1 MAEGKPKG
9 NVGPPLPMRLLC
21 IPLLAASAVF
31 AAVSPEE
38 IAPTKKTPFT
48 QPAEAARGELHEAI
62 KAYMGKE
69 PGTFGAHASAQDFPG
84 VVESK
89 ERVNRTVAYDANL
102 VHRWDTTAGNAPN
115 LATGPD
121 AWQETGLYAAPGE
134 VVIVKVASLPEN
146 RVVKVIV
153 GCHRDSLLKLEKW
166 NRFPVIARTFEL
178 KVGENKVANPFGGQ
192 LFIQSSHKDWRKP
205 AKASPSSPLQFSNA
219 VAMPTYVLGKDSPE
233 TWMKAKQLPAPW
245 VTLVGKQVIL
255 HVQAAEA
262 RKLADPKGLLEW
274 WDKAMALE
282 DDLVALNRL
291 APERVVPDRQI
302 SAGFMHSG
310 YPFMC
315 WIDPSQ
321 KDSIDL
327 PKLMK
332 EGNWGF
338 FHELGHNH
346 QRTTWTFDG
355 QTEVTCNLFS
365 LYVME
370 KLVGKPQGKGHP
382 AMEKL
387 DEMLAK
393 RFAAEPDK
401 GPFEQLAT
409 FVVLIRAHG
418 WNPLRE
424 TLRSYATV
432 ATPKGAT
439 KEQLQSIFAE
449 RYGKAAKA
457 DVCEYFE
464 KMGYHVEGSA
474 KAALKGLPVFKPTLP
489 SPAK

>member
-1 MAEGKPKG
+1 
-9 NVGPPLPMRLLC
+9 MRLLC
-21 IPLLAASAVF
+21 AILFTASAAF
-31 AAVSPEE
+31 AAISPEE
-38 IAPTKKTPFT
+38 IAPTKKTPFIP
-48 QPAEAARGELHEAI
+48 PAETARGEMVEAI
-62 KAYMGKE
+62 KAYMAKE
-69 PGTFGAHASAQDFPG
+69 PGTFGPHASAQDFPG
-84 VVESK
+84 IVEAK
-89 ERVNRTVAYDANL
+89 ERVNRAVSYDSNL
-102 VHRWDTTAGNAPN
+102 VHRWDTSAGNAPN
-115 LATGPD
+115 LATSPD
-121 AWQETGLYAAPGE
+121 VWQETGLYAAPGE
-134 VVIVKVASLPEN
+134 VVTVKVAALPEH
-146 RVVKVIV
+146 RVVKVII
-153 GCHRDSLLKLEKW
+153 GCHRDALFKLAKW
-166 NRFPVIARTFEL
+166 NRFPLITRTFEL
-178 KVGENKVANPFGGQ
+178 KVGENKIANAFGGQ

-205 AKASPSSPLQFSNA
+205 VKASPSTPLQFSNA
-219 VAMPTYVLGKDSPE
+219 VAMPTYVLGKDTPE
-233 TWMKAKQLPAPW
+233 SWTKSKLNPAPW
-245 VTLVGKQVIL
+245 VTLIGKQVIL
-255 HVQAAEA
+255 HVQASEA
-262 RKLADPKGLLEW
+262 KRLTDPKGLLEW

-282 DDLVALNRL
+282 DDLIALTRL

-327 PKLMK
+327 PKLTK

-346 QRTTWTFDG
+346 QSKSWTFDG

-370 KLVGKPQGKGHP
+370 KLVGKPQGRGHP

-393 RFAAEPDK
+393 RFAAEPNK

-418 WNPLRE
+418 WAPLRE
-424 TLRSYATV
+424 TLRSYASI

-439 KEQLQSIFAE
+439 KEQLQSLFAE

-457 DVCEYFE
+457 DVSEYFE
-464 KMGYHVEGSA
+464 KMGYHVEATA
-474 KAALKGLPVFKPTLP
+474 KASLKGLPAFKPTLP

>member
-1 MAEGKPKG
+1 
-9 NVGPPLPMRLLC
+9 MRLLC
-21 IPLLAASAVF
+21 VTLFAASAAI

-38 IAPTKKTPFT
+38 ITPTKKNPFVP
-48 QPAEAARGELHEAI
+48 PAEAARGEMVEAI
-62 KAYMGKE
+62 KAYMAKE
-69 PGTFGAHASAQDFPG
+69 PGTFGAHAAAHDFPG
-84 VVESK
+84 IVEAK
-89 ERVNRTVAYDANL
+89 ERVTRTVTYDSNL
-102 VHRWDTTAGNAPN
+102 VHRWDTKAGNAPN
-115 LATGPD
+115 LATSPD
-121 AWQETGLYAAPGE
+121 VWQETGLYAAPGE
-134 VVIVKVASLPEN
+134 VVVVKVASIPEN
-146 RVVKVIV
+146 RVVKVII
-153 GCHRDSLLKLEKW
+153 GCHRDSLVKLEKW

-178 KVGENKVANPFGGQ
+178 KVGDNKVANPFGGQ

-205 AKASPSSPLQFSNA
+205 VKASPSTPLQFSNA

-233 TWMKAKQLPAPW
+233 SWMKAKQLPAPW
-245 VTLVGKQVIL
+245 VTLIGKQVIL
-255 HVQAAEA
+255 HVQASEVK
-262 RKLADPKGLLEW
+262 KLADPKGLLEW

-282 DDLVALNRL
+282 DDLIGLVRL

-321 KDSIDL
+321 KDSVDL
-327 PKLMK
+327 PKLTK

-346 QRTTWTFDG
+346 QRTAWTFDG

-370 KLVGKPQGKGHP
+370 KLVGKPQGRGHP
-382 AMEKL
+382 AMEKI
-387 DEMLAK
+387 DELLAK
-393 RFAAEPDK
+393 RFAAEPNK

-418 WNPLRE
+418 WGPLRE
-424 TLRSYATV
+424 TLRSYATA
-432 ATPKGAT
+432 ATPAGAS

-457 DVCEYFE
+457 DVSEYFE
-464 KMGYHVEGSA
+464 KMGYHIEGTA
-474 KAALKGLPVFKPTLP
+474 KTALKGFPAFKPTLH

>member
-1 MAEGKPKG
+1 MSRKGK
-9 NVGPPLPMRLLC
+9 VSTPLTMR
-21 IPLLAASAVF
+21 PLFAFLFATSVAF
-31 AAVSPEE
+31 AAISPEE
-38 IAPTKKTPFT
+38 ITPTKKAPFVP
-48 QPAEAARGELHEAI
+48 PAEAARGELNDSI
-62 KAYMGKE
+62 KAYMAKE

-84 VVESK
+84 IVEAK
-89 ERVNRTVAYDANL
+89 ERVARTVSFDSNL

-134 VVIVKVASLPEN
+134 VVIVKVTSIPEN
-146 RVVKVIV
+146 RVVKIIV

-166 NRFPVIARTFEL
+166 NRFPLINRTFEL
-178 KVGENKVANPFGGQ
+178 KVGENKIANAFGGQ

-205 AKASPSSPLQFSNA
+205 VKASPSTPLQFSNA
-219 VAMPTYVLGKDSPE
+219 VAMPTYVLGKDTPD
-233 TWMKAKQLPAPW
+233 TWMKAKQHPAPW

-255 HVQAAEA
+255 HVQASEVK
-262 RKLADPKGLLEW
+262 KLADPKGLLEW

-282 DDLVALNRL
+282 DDLIALTRL

-327 PKLMK
+327 PKLTK

-370 KLVGKPQGKGHP
+370 KLVGKPQGRGHP
-382 AMEKL
+382 AMEKI
-387 DEMLAK
+387 DELLAK
-393 RFAAEPDK
+393 RFAAEPNK

-418 WNPLRE
+418 WGPLRE
-424 TLRSYATV
+424 TLRSYASV

-457 DVCEYFE
+457 DVSDYFE
-464 KMGYHVEGSA
+464 KMGYHVESTA
-474 KAALKGLPVFKPTLP
+474 KAALKGLPAFKPTLP
-489 SPAK
+489 TPAK

>member
-1 MAEGKPKG
+1 
-9 NVGPPLPMRLLC
+9 MRLLC
-21 IPLLAASAVF
+21 VPLLAASAVF

-38 IAPTKKTPFT
+38 ITPTKKAPFVP
-48 QPAEAARGELHEAI
+48 PAEAARGEINDSI
-62 KAYMGKE
+62 KAYMAKE
-69 PGTFGAHASAQDFPG
+69 PGTFGAHAAAQDFPG
-84 VVESK
+84 SVEAK
-89 ERVNRTVAYDANL
+89 ERVARTVAYDSNL
-102 VHRWDTTAGNAPN
+102 VHRWDTNAGNAPN

-134 VVIVKVASLPEN
+134 VVIVKVASIPEN
-146 RVVKVIV
+146 RVVKIIV

-166 NRFPVIARTFEL
+166 NRFPVINRTFDL
-178 KVGENKVANPFGGQ
+178 KVGENKIANAFGGQ

-205 AKASPSSPLQFSNA
+205 VKAAPSTPLQFSNA
-219 VAMPTYVLGKDSPE
+219 VAMPTYVLGKDTPD

-255 HVQAAEA
+255 HVQASEV
-262 RKLADPKGLLEW
+262 KQLTDPKGLLEW
-274 WDKAMALE
+274 WDKAMSLE
-282 DDLVALNRL
+282 DDLIGLTRL

-327 PKLMK
+327 PKLTK

-346 QRTTWTFDG
+346 QSKSWTFDG

-370 KLVGKPQGKGHP
+370 KLVGKPQGRGHP

-393 RFAAEPDK
+393 RFAAEPNK

-418 WNPLRE
+418 WGPLRE
-424 TLRSYATV
+424 TLRSYASG

-439 KEQLQSIFAE
+439 KEQLQSLFTE

-457 DVCEYFE
+457 DVSEYFE
-464 KMGYHVEGSA
+464 KMGYHVESTA
-474 KAALKGLPVFKPTLP
+474 KASLKGLPAFKPTLP
-489 SPAK
+489 TPAK

>member
-1 MAEGKPKG
+1 
-9 NVGPPLPMRLLC
+9 MRLLC
-21 IPLLAASAVF
+21 AFLFASAVAS
-31 AAVSPEE
+31 AAVAPEE
-38 IAPTKKTPFT
+38 ITPTKKAPFIP
-48 QPAEAARGELHEAI
+48 PAEAARAETVDAI
-62 KAYMGKE
+62 KAYMAKE

-84 VVESK
+84 LVDAK
-89 ERVNRTVAYDANL
+89 ERVARTVAYDSNL
-102 VHRWDTTAGNAPN
+102 VHRWDTAAGNAPN

-153 GCHRDSLLKLEKW
+153 GCHRDALFKLDKW
-166 NRFPVIARTFEL
+166 NRFPL
-178 KVGENKVANPFGGQ
+178 VANAFGGQ

-205 AKASPSSPLQFSNA
+205 VKASPATPLQFSNA
-219 VAMPTYVLGKDSPE
+219 VAMPTYVLGKDTPD

-255 HVQAAEA
+255 HVQASEA
-262 RKLADPKGLLEW
+262 KKLADPKGLLEW

-282 DDLVALNRL
+282 DDLVALVRL

-327 PKLMK
+327 PKLAK

-346 QRTTWTFDG
+346 QRTSWTFEG
-355 QTEVTCNLFS
+355 QTEVTCNFFS

-370 KLVGKPQGKGHP
+370 KLVGKPQGRGHP
-382 AMEKL
+382 AMEKI
-387 DEMLAK
+387 DELLAK
-393 RFAAEPDK
+393 RFAAEPNK

-418 WNPLRE
+418 WGPLRE
-424 TLRSYATV
+424 TLRSYASV

-457 DVCEYFE
+457 DVGEYFE
-464 KMGYHVEGSA
+464 KMGYHVEPAAKTALKTFPAFKPSLPSSA
-474 KAALKGLPVFKPTLP
+474 K
-489 SPAK
+489 

>member
-1 MAEGKPKG
+1 LAKSDGKDK
-9 NVGPPLPMRLLC
+9 VGAPLPMRLLS
-21 IPLLAASAVF
+21 LSLFAASAAF

-38 IAPTKKTPFT
+38 ITPTKKAPFVP
-48 QPAEAARGELHEAI
+48 PAEAARAETVDAI
-62 KAYMGKE
+62 KAYMAKE

-84 VVESK
+84 IVEGK
-89 ERVNRTVAYDANL
+89 ERVARTVAYDSNL

-134 VVIVKVASLPEN
+134 IVTVKVAAIPEN

-153 GCHRDSLLKLEKW
+153 GCHRDALFKLDKW
-166 NRFPVIARTFEL
+166 NRFPLITRTFEL
-178 KVGENKVANPFGGQ
+178 KVGDNKVANPFGGQ

-205 AKASPSSPLQFSNA
+205 VKASPATPLQFANA

-233 TWMKAKQLPAPW
+233 SWMKAKQLPAPW

-255 HVQAAEA
+255 HVQAHEVK
-262 RKLADPKGLLEW
+262 KLADPKGLLEW

-282 DDLVALNRL
+282 DDLVGLVRL

-327 PKLMK
+327 PKLTK

-346 QRTTWTFDG
+346 QRTSWTFDG

-393 RFAAEPDK
+393 RFAAEPNK

-418 WNPLRE
+418 WGPLRE
-424 TLRSYATV
+424 TLRSYGSV

-439 KEQLQSIFAE
+439 KEQLQSVFAE

-457 DVCEYFE
+457 DVSEYFE
-464 KMGYHVEGSA
+464 KMGYHVEATA
-474 KAALKGLPVFKPTLP
+474 KASLKGFPAFKPTLP
-489 SPAK
+489 SSAK

>member
-1 MAEGKPKG
+1 
-9 NVGPPLPMRLLC
+9 MRLLC
-21 IPLLAASAVF
+21 AFFLATFVASAVPL
-31 AAVSPEE
+31 PEA
-38 IAPTKKTPFT
+38 ISPTKKAPFV
-48 QPAEAARGELHEAI
+48 QPAEADRPALHTAI
-62 KAYMGKE
+62 KAYMAQE
-69 PGTFGAHASAQDFPG
+69 PGTFGAHPGAVDFPG
-84 VVESK
+84 LVEAK
-89 ERVNRTVAYDANL
+89 ERVSRTVAYDSNL

-134 VVIVKVASLPEN
+134 IVMVKVASIPDN
-146 RVVKVIV
+146 RIIKVIV
-153 GCHRDSLLKLEKW
+153 GCHRDSLLKLDKW

-178 KVGENKVANPFGGQ
+178 KVGDNKIANPFGGQ

-205 AKASPSSPLQFSNA
+205 MKASPSTPLAFSNA
-219 VAMPTYVLGKDSPE
+219 VAMPTYVLGKDTPT
-233 TWMKAKQLPAPW
+233 TWMKAKLSPAPW
-245 VTLVGKQVIL
+245 TTLVGKFVIL
-255 HVQAAEA
+255 HVQTSELK
-262 RKLADPKGLLEW
+262 KLADPKALLEW
-274 WDKAMALE
+274 WDQAMALE
-282 DDLVALNRL
+282 DDLIALTRL

-327 PKLMK
+327 PKLVK

-346 QRTTWTFDG
+346 QRTTWSFDG

-370 KLVGKPQGKGHP
+370 KLVGKPPGKGHP
-382 AMEKL
+382 AMEKI
-387 DEMLAK
+387 DELLAK
-393 RFAAEPDK
+393 RFGAEPNK

-418 WNPLRE
+418 WGPLRE
-424 TLRSYATV
+424 TLRSYAATP
-432 ATPKGAT
+432 TPKGAT
-439 KEQLQSIFAE
+439 KEQLQSIFAA
-449 RYGKAAKA
+449 RYGQAAKA
-457 DVCEYFE
+457 DVSAYFE
-464 KMGYHVEGSA
+464 KMGYHLEPAA
-474 KAALKGLPVFKPTLP
+474 KTALQGYPVFKPILP
-489 SPAK
+489 APAK

>member
-1 MAEGKPKG
+1 MR
-9 NVGPPLPMRLLC
+9 PLCAFLF
-21 IPLLAASAVF
+21 ASSVAF
-31 AAVSPEE
+31 AALTPEE
-38 IAPTKKTPFT
+38 ITPTKKTPFK
-48 QPAEAARGELHEAI
+48 QPAEADRSELQESI
-62 KAYMGKE
+62 KTYMAKE
-69 PGTFGAHASAQDFPG
+69 PGTFGAHAAAQDFPG
-84 VVESK
+84 SVDSK
-89 ERVNRTVAYDANL
+89 ERVARSVAYDSNL
-102 VHRWDTTAGNAPN
+102 VHRWDTNAGNAPN

-146 RVVKVIV
+146 RVIKVII

-178 KVGENKVANPFGGQ
+178 KVGDNKIANPFGGQ

-205 AKASPSSPLQFSNA
+205 VKASPSTPLQFSNA
-219 VAMPTYVLGKDSPE
+219 VAMPTYVLGKDTPD
-233 TWMKAKQLPAPW
+233 TWMKAKQNPAPW
-245 VTLVGKQVIL
+245 VTLVGKYVIL
-255 HVQAAEA
+255 HVQASEVK
-262 RKLADPKGLLEW
+262 KLTDPKALLEW

-282 DDLVALNRL
+282 ADLVALNRL

-315 WIDPSQ
+315 WIEPSQ

-327 PKLMK
+327 PKLTK

-346 QRTTWTFDG
+346 QRRDWTFDG
-355 QTEVTCNLFS
+355 QTEVTCNFFS

-370 KLVGKPQGKGHP
+370 KLVGKPQGRGHP
-382 AMEKL
+382 AMEKI
-387 DEMLAK
+387 DELLAK
-393 RFAAEPDK
+393 RFAAEPNK

-418 WNPLRE
+418 WEPLRQ
-424 TLRSYATV
+424 TLRSYASEP
-432 ATPKGAT
+432 APKGAT
-439 KEQLQSIFAE
+439 KEQLQSLFAE

-457 DVCEYFE
+457 DVSEYFE
-464 KMGYHVEGSA
+464 KMGYHVESTA
-474 KAALKGLPVFKPTLP
+474 KTSLKGLPAFKPTLP
-489 SPAK
+489 TPAK

>member
-1 MAEGKPKG
+1 
-9 NVGPPLPMRLLC
+9 MRLLC
-21 IPLLAASAVF
+21 ASLLAASAAF
-31 AAVSPEE
+31 AAPSVEE
-38 IAPTKKTPFT
+38 ITPTKKVPFL
-48 QPAEAARGELHEAI
+48 QPAEADRAELHTAI
-62 KAYMGKE
+62 KNYMAKE
-69 PGTFGAHASAQDFPG
+69 PGTFEAHAAARDFPG

-89 ERVNRTVAYDANL
+89 ERVARSVAYDANL
-102 VHRWDTTAGNAPN
+102 VHRWDTTNGGAPN
-115 LATGPD
+115 LYTSPD
-121 AWQETGLYAAPGE
+121 VWQETGLYAAPGE
-134 VVIVKVASLPEN
+134 VVVVKVASLPEH
-146 RVVKVIV
+146 RTVKVII

-178 KVGENKVANPFGGQ
+178 KVGENQIANAFGGQ

-205 AKASPSSPLQFSNA
+205 MKASSSTPLQFSNA
-219 VAMPTYVLGKDSPE
+219 VAMPTYVLGKDTPAS
-233 TWMKAKQLPAPW
+233 WAKAKQLPAPW
-245 VTLVGKQVIL
+245 VTLSGKQVIL
-255 HVQAAEA
+255 HVQASAVKE
-262 RKLADPKGLLEW
+262 LTDPKALLEW
-274 WDKAMALE
+274 WDKSMVLE
-282 DDLVALNRL
+282 DDLIALRRL

-321 KDSIDL
+321 KDSVDL

-346 QRTTWTFDG
+346 QCSAWTFNG

-370 KLVGKPQGKGHP
+370 KLVGKPQGRGHP

-387 DEMLAK
+387 DELLAK
-393 RFAAEPDK
+393 RFAAEPIK

-418 WNPLRE
+418 WGPLRE
-424 TLRSYATV
+424 TLRSYASD
-432 ATPKGAT
+432 AAPKGST
-439 KEQLQSIFAE
+439 KEQLQDLFAL
-449 RYGKAAKA
+449 RYGRAAKA
-457 DVCEYFE
+457 DVSEYFE
-464 KMGYHVEGSA
+464 KMGYSVEA
-474 KAALKGLPVFKPTLP
+474 TTKVALKGFPAFKPTLP
-489 SPAK
+489 TPAK

>member
-1 MAEGKPKG
+1 LAKSDGKDK
-9 NVGPPLPMRLLC
+9 VGAPLPMRLLS
-21 IPLLAASAVF
+21 LSLFAASAAF

-38 IAPTKKTPFT
+38 ITPTKKAPFVP
-48 QPAEAARGELHEAI
+48 PAEAARAETVDAI
-62 KAYMGKE
+62 KAYMAKE

-84 VVESK
+84 IVEGK
-89 ERVNRTVAYDANL
+89 ERVARTVAYDSNL

-134 VVIVKVASLPEN
+134 IVTVKVAAIPEN

-153 GCHRDSLLKLEKW
+153 GCHRDALFKLDKW
-166 NRFPVIARTFEL
+166 NRFPLITRTFEL
-178 KVGENKVANPFGGQ
+178 KVGDNKVANPFGGQ

-205 AKASPSSPLQFSNA
+205 VKASPATPLQFANA

-233 TWMKAKQLPAPW
+233 SWMKAKQLPAPW

-255 HVQAAEA
+255 HVQAHEVK
-262 RKLADPKGLLEW
+262 KLADPKGLLEW

-282 DDLVALNRL
+282 DDLVGLVRL

-327 PKLMK
+327 PKLTK

-346 QRTTWTFDG
+346 QRTSWTFEG

-387 DEMLAK
+387 DELLAK
-393 RFAAEPDK
+393 RFAAEPNK

-418 WNPLRE
+418 WGPLRE
-424 TLRSYATV
+424 TLRSYGSV

-439 KEQLQSIFAE
+439 KEQLQSVFAE

-457 DVCEYFE
+457 DVSEYFE
-464 KMGYHVEGSA
+464 KMGYHVEATA
-474 KAALKGLPVFKPTLP
+474 KASLKGFPAFKPTLP
-489 SPAK
+489 SSAK

>member
-1 MAEGKPKG
+1 MA
-9 NVGPPLPMRLLC
+9 
-21 IPLLAASAVF
+21 
-31 AAVSPEE
+31 
-38 IAPTKKTPFT
+38 
-48 QPAEAARGELHEAI
+48 
-62 KAYMGKE
+62 KE
-69 PGTFGAHASAQDFPG
+69 PGTFGAHAAAQDFPG
-84 VVESK
+84 SVESK
-89 ERVNRTVAYDANL
+89 ERVARTVTYDSNL
-102 VHRWDTTAGNAPN
+102 VHRWDTNAGNAPN

-146 RVVKVIV
+146 RVIKVII

-178 KVGENKVANPFGGQ
+178 KVGDNKIANPFGGQ

-205 AKASPSSPLQFSNA
+205 VKASPSTPLQFSNA
-219 VAMPTYVLGKDSPE
+219 VAMPTYVLGKDTPD
-233 TWMKAKQLPAPW
+233 TWMKAKQNPAPW
-245 VTLVGKQVIL
+245 VTLVGKYVIL
-255 HVQAAEA
+255 HVQASEVK
-262 RKLADPKGLLEW
+262 KLTDPKALLEW

-282 DDLVALNRL
+282 ADLVALNRL

-315 WIDPSQ
+315 WIEPSQ

-327 PKLMK
+327 PKLTK

-346 QRTTWTFDG
+346 QRRDWTFDG
-355 QTEVTCNLFS
+355 QTEVTCNFFS

-370 KLVGKPQGKGHP
+370 KLVGKPQGRGHP
-382 AMEKL
+382 AMEKI
-387 DEMLAK
+387 DELLAK
-393 RFAAEPDK
+393 RFAAEPNK

-418 WNPLRE
+418 WEPLRQ
-424 TLRSYATV
+424 TLRSYASEP
-432 ATPKGAT
+432 APKGAT
-439 KEQLQSIFAE
+439 KEQLQSLFAE

-457 DVCEYFE
+457 DVSEYFE
-464 KMGYHVEGSA
+464 KMGYHVESTA
-474 KAALKGLPVFKPTLP
+474 KTSLKGLPAFKPTLP
-489 SPAK
+489 TPAK

>member
-1 MAEGKPKG
+1 MSRKGK
-9 NVGPPLPMRLLC
+9 VSTPLTMR
-21 IPLLAASAVF
+21 PLYVFLFATSVAF

-38 IAPTKKTPFT
+38 ITPTKKAPFVP
-48 QPAEAARGELHEAI
+48 PAEAARGELNDSI
-62 KAYMGKE
+62 KAYMAKE

-84 VVESK
+84 IVEAK
-89 ERVNRTVAYDANL
+89 ERVARTVSYDSNL

-134 VVIVKVASLPEN
+134 VVIVKVASIPEN
-146 RVVKVIV
+146 RVVKVII
-153 GCHRDSLLKLEKW
+153 GCHRDSLLKLDKW
-166 NRFPVIARTFEL
+166 NRFPVINRTFEL
-178 KVGENKVANPFGGQ
+178 KVGDNKIANAFGGQ

-205 AKASPSSPLQFSNA
+205 VKASPSTPLQFSNA
-219 VAMPTYVLGKDSPE
+219 VAMPTFVLGKDTPD
-233 TWMKAKQLPAPW
+233 TWMKAKLLPAPW

-255 HVQAAEA
+255 HVQASEVK
-262 RKLADPKGLLEW
+262 KLNDPKGLLEW

-282 DDLVALNRL
+282 DDLIALTRL

-327 PKLMK
+327 PKLTK

-346 QRTTWTFDG
+346 QRRDWTFDG
-355 QTEVTCNLFS
+355 QTEVTCNFFS

-370 KLVGKPQGKGHP
+370 KLVGKPQGRGHP
-382 AMEKL
+382 AMEKI
-387 DEMLAK
+387 DELLAK
-393 RFAAEPDK
+393 RFAAEPNK

-418 WNPLRE
+418 WGPLRE
-424 TLRSYATV
+424 TLRSYASV

-457 DVCEYFE
+457 DVSDYFE
-464 KMGYHVEGSA
+464 KMGYHVESTA
-474 KAALKGLPVFKPTLP
+474 KATLKGLPAFKPTLP
-489 SPAK
+489 TPAK

>member
-1 MAEGKPKG
+1 
-9 NVGPPLPMRLLC
+9 MRLLC
-21 IPLLAASAVF
+21 ACLLAASAVY
-31 AAVSPEE
+31 AVSPEE
-38 IAPTKKTPFT
+38 ITPTKKAPFV
-48 QPAEAARGELHEAI
+48 QPAEADRAGLH
-62 KAYMGKE
+62 KAVKDFMAKE
-69 PGTFGAHASAQDFPG
+69 PGTFEAHAAARDFPG

-89 ERVNRTVAYDANL
+89 ERVARTVAYDSNL
-102 VHRWDTTAGNAPN
+102 VHRWDTTNGGAPN
-115 LATGPD
+115 LYTSPD
-121 AWQETGLYAAPGE
+121 VWQETGLYAAPGE
-134 VVIVKVASLPEN
+134 VVVVKVASIPEH
-146 RVVKVIV
+146 RTVKIIV

-178 KVGENKVANPFGGQ
+178 KVGENKIANAFGGQ

-205 AKASPSSPLQFSNA
+205 MKASPSTPLQFSNA
-219 VAMPTYVLGKDSPE
+219 VAMPTYVLGKDTPE
-233 TWMKAKQLPAPW
+233 SWAKAKQLPAPW
-245 VTLVGKQVIL
+245 VTLSGKHVIL
-255 HVQAAEA
+255 HVQASAV
-262 RKLADPKGLLEW
+262 KQLTDPKALLEW
-274 WDKAMALE
+274 WDKAMGLE
-282 DDLVALNRL
+282 DDLIALRRL

-321 KDSIDL
+321 KDSVDL

-346 QRTTWTFDG
+346 QCSAWTFTG

-370 KLVGKPQGKGHP
+370 KLVGKPTGRGHP

-387 DEMLAK
+387 DELLAR
-393 RFAAEPDK
+393 RFAAEPNM

-418 WNPLRE
+418 WGPLRE
-424 TLRSYATV
+424 TLRSYATE
-432 ATPKGAT
+432 AAPKGST
-439 KEQLQSIFAE
+439 KEQLQDLFAL

-457 DVCEYFE
+457 DVSEYFE
-464 KMGYHVEGSA
+464 KMGYRVEATTKS
-474 KAALKGLPVFKPTLP
+474 ALKGLPAFKPALP
-489 SPAK
+489 SAGK